1 VERVILLWR
10 LATYHAWPG
19 TKSNDWRSLAF
30 GDVPMARYIPQ
41 HLFNGLVVKY
51 LLCDTAD
58 TPDVFDKLAGDYLE
72 KYPDERST
80 ELVADVMIAAN
91 EGRYVIKVL
100 MDAPN
105 SMYPTPVDALE
116 GLMDVLSKAIA
127 LDKPLWRRVLEN
139 YFLNVQATPIP
150 DRVLKA
156 KEHLIAAEK
165 VLQQRMAPAE

>member
-1 VERVILLWR
+1 MTSV
-10 LATYHAWPG
+10 
-19 TKSNDWRSLAF
+19 SLAF

-41 HLFNGLVVKY
+41 HLFDGLVVKY
-51 LLCDTAD
+51 LLCDTAN
-58 TPDVFDKLAGDYLE
+58 TPDVFDKLIGEYLE

-80 ELVADVMIAAN
+80 DLVADILAAAN
-91 EGRYVIKVL
+91 EGRYAIQVV

-105 SMYPTPVDALE
+105 SMYPTPADALE
-116 GLMDVLSKAIA
+116 GLMDVFTKAIE
-127 LDKPLWRRVLEN
+127 LEKPLWRRVLEN

-150 DRVLKA
+150 DRVMRA